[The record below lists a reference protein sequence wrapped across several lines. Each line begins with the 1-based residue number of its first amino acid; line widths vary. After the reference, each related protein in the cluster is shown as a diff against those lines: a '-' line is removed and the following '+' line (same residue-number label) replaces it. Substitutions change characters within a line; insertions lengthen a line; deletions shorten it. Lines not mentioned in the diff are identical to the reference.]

1 MYSYAIVTGGGGRIV
16 KNAPISPRCAGR
28 ERAPWR
34 AWRVPDP
41 EKEKF
46 FGWVLFFLG
55 FLVDPGIISS
65 RQSGG
70 DIGLGLGYHYCIFVY
85 TIACALSSEPKLEVT
100 QNRGS
105 SNPPP

>member
-1 MYSYAIVTGGGGRIV
+1 MRGEGESSLEGVACSGSG
-16 KNAPISPRCAGR
+16 
-28 ERAPWR
+28 
-34 AWRVPDP
+34 
-41 EKEKF
+41 KEKF